1 MLSNNGLCLH
11 AAVNTCYYF
20 LILAVNSDWY
30 NFTEFQVLTE
40 ATNIL
45 DTHNRKSGLLWFVL

>member
-1 MLSNNGLCLH
+1 MS
-11 AAVNTCYYF
+11 TCSCEYM

-30 NFTEFQVLTE
+30 NFTEFHSLTE

-45 DTHNRKSGLLWFVL
+45 DTRNRKSGQLWFVL

>member
-11 AAVNTCYYF
+11 AAVNTYYYF

-30 NFTEFQVLTE
+30 NFTEFHSLTE
-40 ATNIL
+40 ATDIL
-45 DTHNRKSGLLWFVL
+45 DTLNGKSGLLWFVL